1 METNIIKVDLDLN
14 NKNYAIKILT
24 ERLKFLSDV
33 NILPFK
39 FIDEIK
45 LIKKKNYSVKI
56 YLKKD
61 LQPMILILFQSMIG
75 DDFKRTAI
83 TFRDY
88 KLGLRNYNR
97 MFDTKR
103 YVEGHYKS
111 ATYESIFELIKSK
124 ICRPKEDEEKEEE
137 E

>member
-1 METNIIKVDLDLN
+1 MEQDYTKILKVDLDLN
-14 NKNYAIKILT
+14 NKNYVLKILI

-39 FIDEIK
+39 FIENIE

-56 YLKKD
+56 YLKKS
-61 LQPMILILFQSMIG
+61 LQPMILILFQSMLG

-88 KLGLRNYNR
+88 KINIRNYNR

-103 YVEGHYKS
+103 YVGGEYKT
-111 ATYESIFELIKSK
+111 ATSENIFEIVKSK
-124 ICRPKEDEEKEEE
+124 IVKSENNNLE
-137 E
+137 